1 MGGGIWSMHF
11 VAMLGLRL
19 PILFY
24 YDGLMTMISAL
35 IAILVVGVALLL
47 LHFRPR
53 TPMTLTAAGT
63 IVGLGIVVMHYVGML
78 GMELC
83 RPVFAP
89 VGVVIALVAAVA
101 LSIAAIWVAYGA
113 RTKGNILLGTIC
125 FGVSVFAVHFIAMA
139 GTGFEQLDFTE
150 SAGPALSNETLAMG
164 VTVAAFVISGVFL
177 LNGVSFIGAAAA
189 VATDD
194 KQSTSNASQASG
206 VVPVPYEKDGRTQF
220 LERSA
225 IAAVRAEGH
234 YTVLYS
240 GAEKLFC
247 PWSISEAEKRLASS
261 SFVRAHRSYLINP
274 TYVTEFKRTKDT
286 GVCHFD
292 NVESLSKVP
301 VSRSRLAEV
310 RKALGV

>member
-101 LSIAAIWVAYGA
+101 LSIGI
-113 RTKGNILLGTIC
+113 
-125 FGVSVFAVHFIAMA
+125 
-139 GTGFEQLDFTE
+139 
-150 SAGPALSNETLAMG
+150 
-164 VTVAAFVISGVFL
+164 
-177 LNGVSFIGAAAA
+177 
-189 VATDD
+189 
-194 KQSTSNASQASG
+194 
-206 VVPVPYEKDGRTQF
+206 
-220 LERSA
+220 
-225 IAAVRAEGH
+225 
-234 YTVLYS
+234 VL
-240 GAEKLFC
+240 
-247 PWSISEAEKRLASS
+247 PR
-261 SFVRAHRSYLINP
+261 
-274 TYVTEFKRTKDT
+274 
-286 GVCHFD
+286 
-292 NVESLSKVP
+292 
-301 VSRSRLAEV
+301 
-310 RKALGV
+310 

>member
-1 MGGGIWSMHF
+1 
-11 VAMLGLRL
+11 
-19 PILFY
+19 
-24 YDGLMTMISAL
+24 
-35 IAILVVGVALLL
+35 
-47 LHFRPR
+47 
-53 TPMTLTAAGT
+53 MTLTAAGT